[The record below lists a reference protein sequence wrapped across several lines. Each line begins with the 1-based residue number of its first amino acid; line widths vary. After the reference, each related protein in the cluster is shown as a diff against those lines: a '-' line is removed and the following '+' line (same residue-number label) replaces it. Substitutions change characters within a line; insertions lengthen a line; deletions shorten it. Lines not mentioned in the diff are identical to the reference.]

1 MAGGRN
7 RERLAL
13 VLISTCAVVAAAP
26 VRAQEGVEADD
37 SGLELEL
44 IDGEV
49 KFELGGRLHLD
60 AMTYDEEAFGTLDR
74 ADVRRARLEL
84 SGRIGE
90 RVRVRLDREFS
101 DDGEWN
107 NVWLSYEPAD
117 DVLLRGGQFIAPF
130 SMEDLQSSNVTLFIE
145 RALPQAL
152 APGYLVGGEL
162 RASGRRWNVAGGWF
176 GEPIDGETDSRR
188 TEGEGFAGR
197 FTFTPYRDGDA
208 LIHLGAGLEWRTLD
222 GDSDF
227 RLRARPE
234 ASLAP
239 ERFVDTGTLRD
250 VERFANLGLEA
261 GWRDGPFM
269 LQAQYMRLATERE
282 GLEPDAAF
290 EGWYAQG
297 SWVVTGE
304 QRRYSRSSGL
314 FGAVTPKGRNGA
326 LELGARYSV
335 LDLDNKDVRG
345 GVQRDVTLG
354 ATLWM
359 SSKMRLMAEYV
370 HADADPDED
379 GEERDADLFQARLQ
393 IAF

>member
-7 RERLAL
+7 RRWLAL
-13 VLISTCAVVAAAP
+13 VLSSTCAVATAEAA
-26 VRAQEGVEADD
+26 RAQEGIEADD
-37 SGLELEL
+37 SGLGLSL
-44 IDGEV
+44 RNGDV

-60 AMTYDEEAFGTLDR
+60 SMAYEEDEFGSLER

-84 SGRIGE
+84 SGRLYE

-107 NVWLSYEPAD
+107 NVWISFEPTD

-130 SMEDLQSSNVTLFIE
+130 SMEDLQSSNVTQFIE

-162 RASGRRWNVAGGWF
+162 RASGRRWNLAGGWF
-176 GEPIDGETDSRR
+176 GEPIDGEVDSRR
-188 TEGEGFAGR
+188 TEGDGFAGR
-197 FTFTPYRDGDA
+197 FTFTPLRDDDR
-208 LIHLGAGLEWRTLD
+208 LVHLGVGLEWRQLD
-222 GDSDF
+222 NGSEF

-250 VERFANLGLEA
+250 VERFTNLGLEA
-261 GWRDGPFM
+261 GWRSGPFLM
-269 LQAQYMRLATERE
+269 QAQYMRLITERE
-282 GLEPDAAF
+282 GLEPDASF
-290 EGWYAQG
+290 EGWYVQG

-314 FGAVTPKGRNGA
+314 FGAVKPDGRGGA
-326 LELGARYSV
+326 LELGARFSA
-335 LDLDNKDVRG
+335 LDLDNKDIRG
-345 GVQRDVTLG
+345 GLERNFTIG

-359 SSKMRLMAEYV
+359 SAKMRFMAEYV

-379 GEERDADLFQARLQ
+379 GDERDADLVQARLQ